1 MTNSP
6 NSTPDWSVAIQ
17 VAVVGAHLTGQPL
30 NHQLTSR
37 NATLVKATHT
47 APIYKLFA
55 LAGTVPAKPG
65 LVRIDPRIDRGS
77 RIEIEVWAMTA
88 ADFGSFVAEIPS
100 PLGIGTLLLEDNETV
115 KGFICEPYG
124 LTNARDIS
132 SYGGWRAYL
141 ADLT

>member
-6 NSTPDWSVAIQ
+6 NRTSDPSVAVQ
-17 VAVVGAHLTGQPL
+17 VAVVGAHLAKQPL

-55 LAGTVPAKPG
+55 LAGTVPPKPG
-65 LVRIDPRIDRGS
+65 LVRVDPNLEQGTN
-77 RIEIEVWAMTA
+77 IEVEVWAMSEA
-88 ADFGSFVAEIPS
+88 AFGSFVAEIPS
-100 PLGIGTLLLEDNETV
+100 PLGIGTLILEDNETV

-124 LTNARDIS
+124 LSNAIDIS

-141 ADLT
+141 AKLT

>member
-1 MTNSP
+1 MTNSQNP
-6 NSTPDWSVAIQ
+6 PSDSSIAIQ

-65 LVRIDPRIDRGS
+65 LVRVDPNLEQGVS
-77 RIEIEVWAMTA
+77 IEVEVWAMSESA
-88 ADFGSFVAEIPS
+88 FGSFVAEIPS
-100 PLGIGTLLLEDNETV
+100 PLGIGTLILEDNESV

-124 LTNARDIS
+124 LINVRDIS

-141 ADLT
+141 ADLA